1 MNLVSMKG
9 VSKSFFGVFANEK
22 VDLDINSGEI
32 VALLGEN
39 GAGKTTLMNILYGI
53 YERDEGTI
61 SVKGDEVN
69 FKSPKEALEYNI
81 GMVHQHFT
89 LVPTLT
95 VEQNITLGE
104 KFKGYPFLRTKDR
117 QAEIAKLSKKFNF
130 AINPK
135 VLVKDLSIGQQ
146 QRVEILKLLYRKA
159 QILILDEPT
168 AVLTPQETESFFEVL
183 KKLSKQGCAIIL
195 ITHRISEVLEIAD
208 RVVVLRDGVKELD
221 EKKELLNELTLG
233 KAMIGRELKSQQIK
247 YSAQDE
253 IGLSLKEVSS
263 KGMGKNISYF
273 SFDVHKGE
281 ILGVAGV
288 DGNGQKA
295 LAESIV
301 GIRKYSHGEIFIDGE
316 NVTHLSTAK
325 RKATKVAYISDD
337 RHRDGLLLDS
347 SLEENMLLKGN
358 ASFSYY
364 KKGVLD
370 QSALTK
376 DTNDK
381 IAEYNIKTYSTKT
394 PIRLLSGGNQ
404 QKLILAREVSEDTS
418 VIVAFQPTRGLD
430 VGASESV
437 HDKLYEKQKDGA
449 SIVLISTD
457 MEELRKMSNRILVI
471 HNGMI
476 MGIVDNDENL
486 DITNI
491 GLMMAG
497 TGVKYEE

>member
-9 VSKSFFGVFANEK
+9 VSKSFFGVYANQN
-22 VDLDINSGEI
+22 VDLEINSGEI

-53 YERDEGTI
+53 YEKDEGVI
-61 SVKGDEVN
+61 KVKGEEVC
-69 FKSPKEALEYNI
+69 FKSPKEALKYNI

-89 LVPTLT
+89 LVPKLS

-104 KFKGYPFLRTKDR
+104 KFKGYPFLKTKER
-117 QAEIAKLSKKFNF
+117 EAEIAQLSKKFNF

-135 VLVKDLSIGQQ
+135 DLVQNLSIGQQ

-159 QILILDEPT
+159 QILIFDEPT
-168 AVLTPQETESFFEVL
+168 AVLTPQESASFFEVL
-183 KKLSKQGCAIIL
+183 KKLANQDCAIIL
-195 ITHRISEVLEIAD
+195 ITHRISEVLNIAD
-208 RVVVLRDGVKELD
+208 RVVVLRDGIKELD
-221 EKKELLNELTLG
+221 EKRAGLDENTLS
-233 KAMIGRELKSQQIK
+233 KAMIGRELKKQQIK
-247 YSAQDE
+247 YFPTKE
-253 IGLSLKEVSS
+253 IGLSLKELSS
-263 KGMGKNISYF
+263 IGKGKNISYF
-273 SFDVHKGE
+273 NFDVYKGE

-301 GIRKYSHGEIFIDGE
+301 GIRKYSHGKIYIDGE
-316 NVTHLSTAK
+316 DVTNLSTSK
-325 RKATKVAYISDD
+325 RKQSKIAYISDD
-337 RHRDGLLLDS
+337 RHHDGLLLDY
-347 SLEENMLLKGN
+347 SLEENLLLKGD
-358 ASFSYY
+358 AHIKYY
-364 KKGVLD
+364 KNGILD
-370 QSALTK
+370 KNNLSK
-376 DTNDK
+376 DTSRK
-381 IAEYNIKTYSTKT
+381 IEEYNIKTYSNKT

-404 QKLILAREVSEDTS
+404 QKLILAREISDETS

-430 VGASESV
+430 VGSSDSV
-437 HDKLYEKQKDGA
+437 HQRLYEKQKEGA

-476 MGIVDNDENL
+476 MGILDNDHNL
-486 DITNI
+486 DITKV

-497 TGVKYEE
+497 TGVKNE

>member
-9 VSKSFFGVFANEK
+9 VSKSFFGVYANQN
-22 VDLDINSGEI
+22 VDLEINSGEI

-53 YERDEGTI
+53 YEKDEGVI
-61 SVKGDEVN
+61 KVKGEEVC
-69 FKSPKEALEYNI
+69 FKSPKEALKYNI

-89 LVPTLT
+89 LVPKLS

-104 KFKGYPFLRTKDR
+104 KFKGYPFLKTKER
-117 QAEIAKLSKKFNF
+117 EAEIAQLSKKFNF

-135 VLVKDLSIGQQ
+135 DLVQNLSIGQQ

-159 QILILDEPT
+159 QILIFDEPT
-168 AVLTPQETESFFEVL
+168 AVLTPQESASFFEVL
-183 KKLSKQGCAIIL
+183 KKLANQDCAIIL
-195 ITHRISEVLEIAD
+195 ITHRISEVLNIAD
-208 RVVVLRDGVKELD
+208 RVVVLRDGIKELD
-221 EKKELLNELTLG
+221 EKRAGLDENTLS
-233 KAMIGRELKSQQIK
+233 KAMIGRELKKQQIK
-247 YSAQDE
+247 YFPTKE
-253 IGLSLKEVSS
+253 IGLSLKELSS
-263 KGMGKNISYF
+263 TGKGKNISYF
-273 SFDVHKGE
+273 NFDVYKGE

-301 GIRKYSHGEIFIDGE
+301 GIRKYSHGKIYIDGE
-316 NVTHLSTAK
+316 DVTNLSTSK
-325 RKATKVAYISDD
+325 RKQSKIAYISDD
-337 RHRDGLLLDS
+337 RHHDGLLLDY
-347 SLEENMLLKGN
+347 SLEENLLLKGD
-358 ASFSYY
+358 AHIKYY
-364 KKGVLD
+364 KNGILD
-370 QSALTK
+370 KNNLSK
-376 DTNDK
+376 DTSRK
-381 IAEYNIKTYSTKT
+381 IEEYNIKTYSNKT

-404 QKLILAREVSEDTS
+404 QKLILAREISDETS

-430 VGASESV
+430 VGYSDSV
-437 HDKLYEKQKDGA
+437 HQRLYEKQKEGA

-476 MGIVDNDENL
+476 MGILDNDHNL
-486 DITNI
+486 DITKV

-497 TGVKYEE
+497 TGVKNE

>member
-1 MNLVSMKG
+1 MKG
-9 VSKSFFGVFANEK
+9 ISKSFFNVYANK
-22 VDLDINSGEI
+22 NVDLEINSGEI

-53 YERDEGTI
+53 YERDEGI
-61 SVKGDEVN
+61 LKIKGEEVF
-69 FKSPKEALEYNI
+69 FKSPKEALKYNI

-89 LVPTLT
+89 LVPSLT

-104 KFKGYPFLRTKDR
+104 KFKGYPFLKTKER
-117 QAEIAKLSKKFNF
+117 EAEIAKLSKDFNF
-130 AINPK
+130 AINPSE
-135 VLVKDLSIGQQ
+135 LVKNLSIGQQ

-183 KKLSKQGCAIIL
+183 KKLAKQDCAIIL
-195 ITHRISEVLEIAD
+195 ITHRISEVLKIAD

-221 EKKELLNELTLG
+221 DKTKNLNKLTLS
-233 KAMIGRELKSQQIK
+233 KAMIGRELKQQQIK
-247 YSAQDE
+247 YAPRKE
-253 IGLSLKEVSS
+253 IGLSLKSLSS
-263 KGMGKNISYF
+263 IGKGKNISYF
-273 SFDVHKGE
+273 NFDVYKGE

-301 GIRKYSHGEIFIDGE
+301 GIRKYSNGKIFIDGE
-316 NVTHLSTAK
+316 DVTDLSTAK
-325 RKATKVAYISDD
+325 RKESKVAYISDD
-337 RHRDGLLLDS
+337 RHHDGLLLNYSVEDN
-347 SLEENMLLKGN
+347 LLLKGN
-358 ASFSYY
+358 ASKKYY
-364 KKGVLD
+364 KKGVLSKNTLSQD
-370 QSALTK
+370 ASSK
-376 DTNDK
+376 VD
-381 IAEYNIKTYSTKT
+381 EYKIKTYSTKT

-404 QKLILAREVSEDTS
+404 QKLILAREISEETS
-418 VIVAFQPTRGLD
+418 VVVAFQPTRGLD

-437 HDKLYEKQKDGA
+437 HDKLYEKQKEGA

-457 MEELRKMSNRILVI
+457 MDELRKMSNRILVI

-476 MGIVDNDENL
+476 MGILDNDQNL
-486 DITNI
+486 DITKV

-497 TGVKYEE
+497 SGVKNE

>member
-9 VSKSFFGVFANEK
+9 VSKSFFGVYANQN
-22 VDLDINSGEI
+22 VDLEINSGEI

-53 YERDEGTI
+53 YEKDEGVI
-61 SVKGDEVN
+61 KVKGDEVC
-69 FKSPKEALEYNI
+69 FKSPKDALKCNI

-89 LVPTLT
+89 LVPKLS

-104 KFKGYPFLRTKDR
+104 RFKGYPFLKTKER
-117 QAEIAKLSKKFNF
+117 EAEIAQLSKKFNF

-135 VLVKDLSIGQQ
+135 ELVQNLSIGQQ

-159 QILILDEPT
+159 QILIFDEPT
-168 AVLTPQETESFFEVL
+168 AVLTPQESESFFNVL
-183 KKLSKQGCAIIL
+183 KKLANQDCAIIL
-195 ITHRISEVLEIAD
+195 ITHRISEVLKIAD
-208 RVVVLRDGVKELD
+208 RVVVLRDGIKELD
-221 EKKELLNELTLG
+221 EKREGLDENILS
-233 KAMIGRELKSQQIK
+233 KAMIGRELKQQEIK
-247 YSAQDE
+247 YFPQKE
-253 IGLSLKEVSS
+253 IGLSLKELSS
-263 KGMGKNISYF
+263 TGKGKNISYF
-273 SFDVHKGE
+273 NFDVYKGE

-301 GIRKYSHGEIFIDGE
+301 GIRKYSHGKIYIDGE
-316 NVTHLSTAK
+316 DVTNLSTAK
-325 RKATKVAYISDD
+325 RKESKIAYISDD
-337 RHRDGLLLDS
+337 RHHDGLLLDYN
-347 SLEENMLLKGN
+347 LEDNLLLKGD
-358 ASFSYY
+358 AHKKYY
-364 KKGVLD
+364 RNRILD
-370 QSALTK
+370 KNNLSK
-376 DTNDK
+376 DTSDK
-381 IAEYNIKTYSTKT
+381 IKEYNIKTYSNKT

-404 QKLILAREVSEDTS
+404 QKLILAREISDETS

-430 VGASESV
+430 VGSSDSV
-437 HDKLYEKQKDGA
+437 HQRLYQKQKEGA

-476 MGIVDNDENL
+476 MGILDNNQNL
-486 DITNI
+486 DITKV

-497 TGVKYEE
+497 TGVKNE

>member
-9 VSKSFFGVFANEK
+9 ISKSFFGVYANK
-22 VDLDINSGEI
+22 NVDLEINSGEI

-53 YERDEGTI
+53 YQKDDGI
-61 SVKGDEVN
+61 LKIKDDDVC
-69 FKSPKEALEYNI
+69 FKSPKDALKYNI

-89 LVPTLT
+89 LVPSLT

-104 KFKGYPFLRTKDR
+104 NFKGYPFLKTKDR
-117 QAEIAKLSKKFNF
+117 EAEIAKLSKEFNF
-130 AINPK
+130 AINPSE
-135 VLVKDLSIGQQ
+135 LVKDLSIGQQ

-183 KKLSKQGCAIIL
+183 KKLAKQNCAIIL
-195 ITHRISEVLEIAD
+195 ITHRISEVLKIAD

-221 EKKELLNELTLG
+221 DKTKNLNKNTLS
-233 KAMIGRELKSQQIK
+233 KAMIGRELKKQQIK
-247 YSAQDE
+247 YVPRKE
-253 IGLSLKEVSS
+253 VGLSLKNLSS
-263 KGMGKNISYF
+263 IGIGRNISYF
-273 SFDVHKGE
+273 NFDVFKGE

-301 GIRKYSHGEIFIDGE
+301 GIRKYSNGKIFIDGE
-316 NVTHLSTAK
+316 DITNLSTAK
-325 RKATKVAYISDD
+325 RKESKVAYISDD
-337 RHRDGLLLDS
+337 RHHDGLLLNYS
-347 SLEENMLLKGN
+347 VEENLLLKGD
-358 ASFSYY
+358 ASKKYY
-364 KKGVLD
+364 KKGVLSKNILSQD
-370 QSALTK
+370 ATS
-376 DTNDK
+376 K
-381 IAEYNIKTYSTKT
+381 IDEYKIKTYSSKT

-404 QKLILAREVSEDTS
+404 QKLILAREISEETS
-418 VIVAFQPTRGLD
+418 VVVAFQPTRGLD

-437 HDKLYEKQKDGA
+437 HDKLYQKQKEGA

-457 MEELRKMSNRILVI
+457 MDELRKMSNRILVI
-471 HNGMI
+471 HDGMI
-476 MGIVDNDENL
+476 MGIVDNDQNL
-486 DITNI
+486 DITKV

-497 TGVKYEE
+497 SGVKNG